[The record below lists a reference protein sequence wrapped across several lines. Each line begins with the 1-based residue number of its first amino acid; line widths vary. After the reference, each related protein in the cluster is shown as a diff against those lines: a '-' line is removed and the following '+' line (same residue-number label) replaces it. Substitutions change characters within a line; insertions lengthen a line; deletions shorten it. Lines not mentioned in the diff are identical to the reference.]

1 MNSKTIL
8 LRLCAG
14 ATGNAGATGGPGP
27 TGFTGNT
34 GPSGPTGDKVYSI
47 DGIILQSRDIIR
59 DNVVTL
65 ELKVTV
71 EDRVYQE

>member
-1 MNSKTIL
+1 MK
-8 LRLCAG
+8 
-14 ATGNAGATGGPGP
+14 GNKGDKGQ
-27 TGFTGNT
+27 N
-34 GPSGPTGDKVYSI
+34 GPSGPTGDKVYSS